1 MLQIFNS
8 MNKDWKG
15 DANSVFKAL
24 SASNHAEG
32 ERADGDFYATD
43 PEAGSMLIEMEEFLG
58 PIWEPSCGA
67 GHLSRALEKRFRV
80 ISSDLV
86 DRGYGKHGIDFLSC
100 SRMWDGDIITNP
112 PYKYASEFVEKALS
126 LIPDGRKVAM
136 FLKMQFLEGK
146 GRREFFKKAPPRTV
160 WVSSSRI
167 MCAKNGDFEA
177 SKKDGSAVAYCWFV
191 WEKGYAGSPEIKW
204 FN

>member
-1 MLQIFNS
+1 M
-8 MNKDWKG
+8 KDWKG
-15 DANSVFKAL
+15 DANSVFKIL
-24 SASNHAEG
+24 SASNHTKE
-32 ERADGDFYATD
+32 ERADDDFYATD
-43 PEAGSMLIEMEEFLG
+43 PEAARMLIEMEDFAG

-67 GHLSRALEKRFRV
+67 GHLSRVFEQKFKV
-80 ISSDLV
+80 VSSDLI
-86 DRGYGKHGIDFLSC
+86 DRGYGTPGVDFLSC
-100 SRMWDGDIITNP
+100 KKHWDGDIITNP

-146 GRREFFKKAPPRTV
+146 ARREFFKKSPPKTV

-191 WEKGYAGSPEIKW
+191 WEKGYDGSPVIKW